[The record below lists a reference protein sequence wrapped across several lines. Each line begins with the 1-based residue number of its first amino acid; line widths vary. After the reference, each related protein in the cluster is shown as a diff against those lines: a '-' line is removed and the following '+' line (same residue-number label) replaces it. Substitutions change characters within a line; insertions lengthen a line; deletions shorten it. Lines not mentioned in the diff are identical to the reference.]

1 MKLIIDD
8 NSEEFTHSKC
18 QCSFCISTH
27 QILDEWKCFKP
38 KTNLQKRM
46 VGVIKKIEKKYKRF

>member
-1 MKLIIDD
+1 MKLI
-8 NSEEFTHSKC
+8 EFTQSKC

-27 QILDEWKCFKP
+27 DILDEWNAFKP

-46 VGVIKKIEKKYKRF
+46 INVIKKIEKKYK